1 MSTQLIFLWIRL
13 ILFLLLLCLNKR
25 LPHTNVLLHLHLLI
39 SSPAGVA
46 GLSSVTIVTA
56 AHFVSFSIIC
66 QNSAFLSR
74 CSTEPQRR
82 KDFFRKKVTLSPS
95 AACAQPAYCRIPN
108 AYFSTITEI
117 FPSLHLHKGMTA
129 KFTWQCNYLCVWT
142 RCQQSVRKES
152 VG

>member
-1 MSTQLIFLWIRL
+1 MSHLYPATSLMKAPTVTQAEVLSVSYVHSTHF
-13 ILFLLLLCLNKR
+13 FCLNKR

-129 KFTWQCNYLCVWT
+129 KFTWQCNYLCV
-142 RCQQSVRKES
+142 
-152 VG
+152 